1 MKLNIKSAIVLAL
14 LAVSAGSCTDKFD
27 ELNTNPNTVTEDIID
42 PDLLFTRVEKDAV
55 FSIYDGTNAAWA
67 GYTVNTGAAYFRT
80 MDRPGIYDN
89 SYKSYLINLNEVIR
103 LTADDPALINK
114 NSIARIFRVWIYQR
128 LTDTYG
134 DVPYTEAALKAE
146 DATTSPAY
154 DTQQSIYTDMLKEL
168 KEASALLSDNAD
180 LIGFGD
186 ADLIYGGD
194 VNKWKRFA
202 NSLRLRLAMR
212 IRYAD
217 ENLAKEQ
224 VADVLKGDLM
234 SANEDNAFIMT
245 NTDIRDNMSPIFIA
259 WDNGDRARPWIA
271 GQTIV
276 ENLKN
281 NNDPRLP
288 VYVDPAPDG
297 TSGYRGLP
305 IALYLDEKL
314 PYPEGS
320 FSFIGAYLYSSPVI
334 KLNILT
340 YAEVEFLRAE
350 AVLLGWAPGDA
361 ETYYRNGITA
371 AMKNTQDLMSVAE
384 PEATIPASVTL
395 TDADVSGFLSSGAAK
410 LDGTFEENLEK
421 IITQKYIALF
431 PLDSYEAFAEQR
443 RTGYPKIWVGSDPG
457 DTNNKMP
464 RRMNYPFDEKRINS
478 ASYAEVV
485 SRMAD
490 GDVLTA
496 RVWWDANPNVPYV
509 HPRQAIFP
517 PN

>member
-1 MKLNIKSAIVLAL
+1 MKLNIKLIAAL
-14 LAVSAGSCTDKFD
+14 GLLIVSANSCTDRFE

-42 PDLLFTRVEKDAV
+42 PDLLFTRVEKVAV
-55 FSIYDGTNAAWA
+55 FSLYDGTEAAWA

-80 MDRPGIYDN
+80 MDRSGIYNN

-103 LTADDPALINK
+103 LTADNPDLINK
-114 NSIARIFRVWIYQR
+114 NSIARIFRVWVYQR

-146 DATTSPAY
+146 DAITSPAY
-154 DTQQSIYTDMLKEL
+154 DTQESIYVDMLKEL
-168 KEASALLSDNAD
+168 KEASALLNDNGD

-186 ADLIYGGD
+186 ADLLYAGD
-194 VNKWKRFA
+194 VNKWRRFA

-217 ENLAKEQ
+217 KNLAKDQ
-224 VADVLKGDLM
+224 VTDVLKSDLL
-234 SANEDNAFIMT
+234 SGNDDNASITT
-245 NTDIRDNMSPIFIA
+245 NTDVRDNMSPIYLN
-259 WDNGDRARPWIA
+259 WDAGDRARPWIA

-276 ENLKN
+276 ENLKK

-314 PYPEGS
+314 AYPEGS
-320 FSFIGAYLYSSPVI
+320 FSFIGAYFYSSPII
-334 KLNILT
+334 KINILT

-350 AVLLGWAPGDA
+350 AALLGWGTGDA
-361 ETYYRNGITA
+361 ETYYRDGITA
-371 AMKNTQDLMSVAE
+371 AMQNTQKLMEMAE
-384 PEATIPASVTL
+384 PEVDIPGSVAL
-395 TDADVSGFLSSGAAK
+395 TDAEVNGFLSSEAAM
-410 LDGTFEENLEK
+410 LDGNFEENLEK

-457 DTNNKMP
+457 DTGNKIP

-485 SRMAD
+485 GRMAD

-496 RVWWDANPNVPYV
+496 RVWWDANPNAPYV
-509 HPRQAIFP
+509 HPKQGMFP